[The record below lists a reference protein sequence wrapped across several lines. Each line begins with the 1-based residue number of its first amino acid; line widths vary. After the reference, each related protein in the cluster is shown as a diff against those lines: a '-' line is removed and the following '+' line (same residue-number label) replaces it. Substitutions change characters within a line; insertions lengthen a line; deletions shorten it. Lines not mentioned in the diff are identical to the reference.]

1 VNSTPPPSQSEV
13 ALIELAR
20 WLARALQYTP
30 QHPLS
35 VQLGARTHE
44 ALARALR
51 EWTPLEAGVLRDKLT
66 IGATQARHP
75 ALLTRFAPYLHER
88 GVVVLRFID
97 GVTIA
102 ELSALV
108 EVLARPPAQI
118 FEAGGLRSM
127 LTDRRVA
134 HVQVDEI
141 AHELTIED
149 RERIRKEDQL
159 RELFREMLMRLL
171 SQGHVA
177 ADLGAHIA
185 ELAEHPDLAVRV
197 IQSEPHVNLAEAVA
211 GFTVILMQEEQR
223 RGEAL
228 LERMGPIL
236 MQLSPESRSRVL
248 LGFPPLV
255 GDFRHALASAFGVL
269 DESQLA
275 RFAFP
280 CLRAHAADLE
290 ATLYALG
297 LASPSDE
304 RRIETA
310 RRLAGLLYDLNL
322 DEAGTLD
329 VVRAL
334 AGAPEEAASFAS
346 ERTILSEAARRI
358 VGTRV
363 PLHRHGEDELLDAQA
378 FAATSLESLAQR
390 TAYDVVIR
398 SARMVDFDKFCERLP
413 SAARSLSGEER
424 APAVAGILLG
434 LAAVTEPRWKE
445 VAGKALAQISRS
457 GVGALAVRSTERL
470 AGPGEDAPIDD
481 ILLLAQLV
489 GAHNPEPVLDVL
501 ERASSRKL
509 RRALIDLLAS
519 VGPSLLSSVQTRMHA
534 SQWYVTRNMIIL
546 HARLGGDAAT
556 LRSLG
561 EHPHAQVRVEVVRAL
576 RAMARDPI
584 ACEIVA
590 TRLSDPATEVAQ
602 AAIASLAT
610 MELPPNVVAALET
623 FANDEARSD
632 DARRGAVQV
641 LGRSRNDAAPDALVR
656 LLQPRGLMERPAT
669 TALRE
674 EAARALRTSPAP
686 SAQARFDEA
695 LHSTAWRVRKICER
709 VMEQGQPHGG

>member
-1 VNSTPPPSQSEV
+1 VNSTPPPSPAEL
-13 ALIELAR
+13 ALVEFAR

-35 VQLGARTHE
+35 AQLAACTHE
-44 ALARALR
+44 MLVRALR
-51 EWTPLEAGVLRDKLT
+51 EWTPLEAGVLRDKMT
-66 IGATQARHP
+66 IGPAPARHP
-75 ALLTRFAPYLHER
+75 ALVTRLAPYLHER

-97 GVTIA
+97 GVSVA

-108 EVLARPPAQI
+108 EVLARPPAEI
-118 FEAGGLRSM
+118 FAAGGLRSM

-141 AHELTIED
+141 AHELTIAD
-149 RERIRKEDQL
+149 REQIRKEEHL

-177 ADLGAHIA
+177 ADLAAHIA

-211 GFTVILMQEEQR
+211 GFTVLLMQEEQR

-236 MQLSPESRSRVL
+236 MQLSPESRGRVL

-255 GDFRHALASAFGVL
+255 GDFRQALAAALGVL
-269 DESQLA
+269 DEAQLA

-280 CLRAHAADLE
+280 CFRANAADLE
-290 ATLYALG
+290 PTLYALG
-297 LASPSDE
+297 LAAPSDE

-329 VVRAL
+329 ALRAF
-334 AGAPEEAASFAS
+334 ASAPDEAASWAA
-346 ERTILSEAARRI
+346 ERSLISEAARRI

-363 PLHRHGEDELLDAQA
+363 PLHRHGEDELLDAQG
-378 FAATSLESLAQR
+378 FAASSLEALAQR
-390 TAYDVVIR
+390 AAYDVVIR
-398 SARMVDFDKFCERLP
+398 SSRMVDFDKLCERLP
-413 SAARSLSGEER
+413 AAARTLSGEER

-434 LAAVTEPRWKE
+434 LAAVKEPRWKD
-445 VAGKALAQISRS
+445 VAARTLAQIARS

-481 ILLLAQLV
+481 ILLLARLV
-489 GAHNPEPVLDVL
+489 VAHNPEPVLDVL
-501 ERASSRKL
+501 ERAGSRKL
-509 RRALIDLLAS
+509 RRALIDLLAGM
-519 VGPSLLSSVQTRMHA
+519 GPSLLPSVQTRMHA
-534 SQWYVTRNMIIL
+534 SQWYVTRNMIVL

-556 LRSLG
+556 LRGLA
-561 EHPHAQVRVEVVRAL
+561 EHPHAQVRVEVLRAV
-576 RAMARDPI
+576 RAMARDPS
-584 ACEIVA
+584 AGEIVVA
-590 TRLSDPATEVAQ
+590 RLSDPAAEVAQ
-602 AAIASLAT
+602 AAVSSLGTMDLPSGAVAT
-610 MELPPNVVAALET
+610 LEGLAGDET
-623 FANDEARSD
+623 RSDEARR
-632 DARRGAVQV
+632 AAVRA
-641 LGRSRNDAAPDALVR
+641 LGRSRADEAPEALLR

-669 TALRE
+669 TTLRE
-674 EAARALRTSPAP
+674 EAARALRASPAP
-686 SAQARFDEA
+686 TAAARFEEA
-695 LHSTAWRVRKICER
+695 LRSTAWRVRKICER
-709 VMEQGQPHGG
+709 AMGAGDRG